1 MLHFRTVAPGT
12 LQLLRSI
19 CALPDL
25 SGFSLAGGTA
35 LALQMGHRISVDLD
49 FFGKQEFTTD
59 EILDLLKD
67 FKPISIVTQS
77 KNILVLNVQNVKVDF
92 VNYQYPLISELIMG
106 ENIRLHSIPDIAAM
120 KLAAIAGRGRK
131 RDFYDLYFL
140 LQKFPLSM
148 IIDFYNQK
156 YPDGSEMMVARSLTF
171 FEDANE
177 DESPRLLEDVV
188 SWNEVKEVILE
199 QVKTM
204 YST

>member
-1 MLHFRTVAPGT
+1 
-12 LQLLRSI
+12 
-19 CALPDL
+19 
-25 SGFSLAGGTA
+25 
-35 LALQMGHRISVDLD
+35 
-49 FFGKQEFTTD
+49 
-59 EILDLLKD
+59 
-67 FKPISIVTQS
+67 
-77 KNILVLNVQNVKVDF
+77 
-92 VNYQYPLISELIMG
+92 MG

-148 IIDFYNQK
+148 IIDFYNHK